1 MQRYSNNM
9 REDESKIKWNQFLA
23 GDNDAYSWIYK
34 VHIQMLF
41 RYGRRFTSDTE
52 LIKDCIQDVFTGL
65 YKNRKQLITPQNVK
79 VYLLVSMKNS
89 LINALY
95 KEDRYTPYDNE
106 AVSFTL
112 ELTVE
117 EQYLDNE
124 QYACQQKKIQEI
136 LNILTP
142 RQKEIIYYRYI
153 QELSF
158 EEICIMMDM
167 NYQSAQN
174 LIQRSLKKVR
184 DMYGSIDVFL
194 LLLSVSLH

>member
-1 MQRYSNNM
+1 MW
-9 REDESKIKWNQFLA
+9 EDESKIKWDQFLA

-34 VHIQMLF
+34 THIQMLF

-65 YKNRKQLITPQNVK
+65 YKNRKQLITPRNIK

-89 LINALY
+89 LVNALY
-95 KEDRYTPYDNE
+95 REDRYAPYDSE

-112 ELTVE
+112 GLSVE

-124 QYACQQKKIQEI
+124 QYANQQKKIQEI

-158 EEICIMMDM
+158 EEICTMMDM

-174 LIQRSLKKVR
+174 LIQRSLKKIR
-184 DMYGSIDVFL
+184 EEYGSPEIFL
-194 LLLSVSLH
+194 LILTCLAH